1 MLGRH
6 LHKKAMTQIYTR
18 QIRSI
23 SHVYQALKKHT
34 EGAHFAAP
42 LKTLEPLSGTRCI
55 ITGASRGIGQAIATT
70 FAQKGARCLLIGRD
84 EKALA
89 STLAEC
95 NEKSNIDNDLASRI
109 SFHATKLGDVSSR
122 EFWTSL
128 NLKELLPTKLVPDS
142 EDGSANDQLESLQQ
156 LYCPDK
162 SGLVLVNAAGITHS
176 SLLLTTSPSQ
186 IESVIQTNLMGTLWS
201 SQILAKQMIRQKS
214 GVIVNI
220 ASLLA
225 LHGGAGSAAYVASK
239 AGVVGLTRALAA
251 ELGSRGVRVNAVL
264 PGYIESDMTR
274 GMSTIDL
281 LVFVSSLS
289 YYQLR
294 IKRWKLLWLDSFRRK
309 EYCLYYTLRSAYGC
323 SKEKIL
329 RNVIPEE
336 RHALV

>member
-1 MLGRH
+1 M
-6 LHKKAMTQIYTR
+6 
-18 QIRSI
+18 RSI
-23 SHVYQALKKHT
+23 SHVNQALKKHT
-34 EGAHFAAP
+34 QAAHSAAT
-42 LKTLEPLSGTRCI
+42 LTTLEPLSGTRCI

-95 NEKSNIDNDLASRI
+95 IEKSNINPDLASRI

-122 EFWTSL
+122 DFWTSL
-128 NLKELLPTKLVPDS
+128 NLQELLPTKLVPDS
-142 EDGSANDQLESLQQ
+142 EDGSLDDRIETLQQ

-239 AGVVGLTRALAA
+239 SGVIGLTRALAA

-274 GMSTIDL
+274 AMSAKAREEALAKIPAGRFGTVDEVAEAA
-281 LVFVSSLS
+281 VFLASSTYANNCIINLDGGLS
-289 YYQLR
+289 
-294 IKRWKLLWLDSFRRK
+294 
-309 EYCLYYTLRSAYGC
+309 A
-323 SKEKIL
+323 
-329 RNVIPEE
+329 V
-336 RHALV
+336 